1 MLKNSINIIFIILL
15 SLISISSNAFASKDQ
30 KGDDG
35 NYSYNYAALNGR
47 CQVYDPYE
55 AFNRKVFIFNGV
67 LDTFILR
74 PITKIYG
81 HSTNDYT
88 KQRVGS
94 FVGNIEEPLTF
105 VNYTM
110 QGNKDKGFKS
120 FWRFMINSTIGIG
133 GLFDVASHFDVK
145 AEPQTFGNTL
155 GSYGV
160 GAGPYILLPIFG
172 GTNGRG
178 VTDSLVTNSL
188 FNPLKYPLHSSFKR
202 VVTVSKTIHKRDE
215 IMPFTDFVTNNSPD
229 PYIAIRDAIL
239 QQQESK
245 MNYPDGFR
253 CPSVS
258 Q

>member
-1 MLKNSINIIFIILL
+1 MLKNSIKFIVTILL
-15 SLISISSNAFASKDQ
+15 VTVSLSSNVFANEESN
-30 KGDDG
+30 DDD
-35 NYSYNYAALNGR
+35 YSYNYAALNGR

-55 AFNRKVFIFNGV
+55 SFNRKIFIFNGL
-67 LDTFILR
+67 LDTVILR

-81 HSTNDYT
+81 YSTNNYT
-88 KQRVGS
+88 KQRIGS
-94 FVGNIEEPLTF
+94 FVGNIEEPLSF
-105 VNYTM
+105 VNYTL
-110 QGNKDKGFKS
+110 QGNNDKRFRS
-120 FWRFMINSTIGIG
+120 FWRFMINSTIGIA

-178 VTDSLVTNSL
+178 VTDSLITNNL
-188 FNPLKYPLHSSFKR
+188 LNPIKYPLHYSFKNG
-202 VVTVSKTIHKRDE
+202 VTVAKTLHKRDE
-215 IMPFTDFVTNNSPD
+215 IMPFTDFVSKNSPD

-253 CPSVS
+253 CPAVN